1 MESRIIGIDLGVTS
15 AHTACV
21 VDGTGGVICKR
32 QARPTLESLS
42 ALEQAALVGA
52 EPNTQLS
59 VVMEPTGAAW
69 LPVAVFFI
77 RRGHLV
83 YRVSSAKA
91 SDLRKF
97 LVRHAKTNAIDALT
111 LAKIPFIDH
120 KALIPLE
127 LAEGP
132 AASLRRRVRVTDRL
146 RAQATRHKTRIRD
159 LARQMMP
166 SVDVAVT
173 SELRLADMV
182 VLERYA
188 DPRVLAVIPPS
199 RLARL
204 IAAKTGGGAVYAER
218 KAAGW
223 ISAAQAA
230 VELYGDDPAVPF
242 SDLADEL
249 ATEIALLQVVE
260 AEMARHA
267 VVREEAY
274 RRSTPTKWPARCP
287 AWDSS
292 VARPSSPPW
301 DARIA
306 SPPPARSAA
315 TAG

>member
-42 ALEQAALVGA
+42 ALEHAALVGA

-146 RAQATRHKTRIRD
+146 RRATRR
-159 LARQMMP
+159 A
-166 SVDVAVT
+166 
-173 SELRLADMV
+173 
-182 VLERYA
+182 
-188 DPRVLAVIPPS
+188 
-199 RLARL
+199 
-204 IAAKTGGGAVYAER
+204 
-218 KAAGW
+218 
-223 ISAAQAA
+223 SA
-230 VELYGDDPAVPF
+230 
-242 SDLADEL
+242 
-249 ATEIALLQVVE
+249 T
-260 AEMARHA
+260 
-267 VVREEAY
+267 
-274 RRSTPTKWPARCP
+274 WPAR
-287 AWDSS
+287 
-292 VARPSSPPW
+292 
-301 DARIA
+301 
-306 SPPPARSAA
+306 
-315 TAG
+315 